1 MGFILATVGSAI
13 GLGNIWRFPYM
24 VYNNGGGAFLIP
36 YFVALFCVG
45 ISIVL
50 LEFAL
55 GHSTKGSA
63 PLAFKRIHEKSEWIG
78 WLAVISGF
86 IITSYYMT
94 VIGWCVYYL
103 YSLLMYGFPEDFK
116 NYFFGSILQTSSS
129 AGNLEGFSNG
139 VLISVAMVWL
149 INYVVVSS
157 GVKKGLEK
165 ANKIFMP
172 LIFVLTLILVI
183 RGITL
188 PGALD
193 GINWY
198 LTPDF
203 NALLNTDVWIA
214 AFSQI
219 FFSLSLG
226 YGILIAYSS
235 YLPKK
240 SDLTTSA
247 FTISLMNCG
256 YSFLAGFA
264 VFSTLGYMSYATG
277 IPLDNAIDKSI
288 ALAFIVFPKA
298 LSMMPFAGL
307 EFAVIFFL
315 ALVIAGISSSISI
328 IEAIIAAVMDKF
340 EVSRKKSISVIAI
353 LGFLGSLLYTTKAG
367 VYWLDMVDHFTSG
380 YLLPIVGTAEALV
393 AMWLFKG
400 DKLLNYLNNL
410 SDIKIGT
417 YWKFFVGIVAPVL
430 LVGIICLD
438 IVSLIRTP
446 YGGYSWKYL
455 TIASLTSLFGIL
467 TSFVLS
473 KLPCK
478 RKVHSWDEFVKKK

>member
-1 MGFILATVGSAI
+1 
-13 GLGNIWRFPYM
+13 
-24 VYNNGGGAFLIP
+24 
-36 YFVALFCVG
+36 
-45 ISIVL
+45 
-50 LEFAL
+50 
-55 GHSTKGSA
+55 
-63 PLAFKRIHEKSEWIG
+63 
-78 WLAVISGF
+78 
-86 IITSYYMT
+86 
-94 VIGWCVYYL
+94 
-103 YSLLMYGFPEDFK
+103 
-116 NYFFGSILQTSSS
+116 
-129 AGNLEGFSNG
+129 
-139 VLISVAMVWL
+139 
-149 INYVVVSS
+149 
-157 GVKKGLEK
+157 
-165 ANKIFMP
+165 
-172 LIFVLTLILVI
+172 
-183 RGITL
+183 
-188 PGALD
+188 
-193 GINWY
+193 
-198 LTPDF
+198 
-203 NALLNTDVWIA
+203 
-214 AFSQI
+214 
-219 FFSLSLG
+219 
-226 YGILIAYSS
+226 
-235 YLPKK
+235 
-240 SDLTTSA
+240 
-247 FTISLMNCG
+247 
-256 YSFLAGFA
+256 
-264 VFSTLGYMSYATG
+264 
-277 IPLDNAIDKSI
+277 
-288 ALAFIVFPKA
+288 
-298 LSMMPFAGL
+298 MPFAGL

-473 KLPCK
+473 KLPWK